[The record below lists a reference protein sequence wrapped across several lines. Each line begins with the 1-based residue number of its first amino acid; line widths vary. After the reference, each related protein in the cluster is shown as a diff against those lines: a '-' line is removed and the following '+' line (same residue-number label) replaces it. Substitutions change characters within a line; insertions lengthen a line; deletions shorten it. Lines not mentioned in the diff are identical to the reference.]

1 MRHVGSQFP
10 SQGLHSGPLQ
20 RKHIIWTSGPPAR
33 AVPRPTSSRAAASP
47 RHWKELGARCM
58 EQEAGLERSRGQG
71 YLSTRRASE
80 TRSPTS
86 QPRGCPRPSPPSALP
101 APPAP
106 PEPGLTCGRRR
117 CTGKGRAGR
126 QWLWPWWHPR
136 RSPPCICCTAVPL
149 CCAGSSGGKGREALR
164 LGGAALWLPPPDVGP
179 HWTRWGSMR
188 VGP

>member
-1 MRHVGSQFP
+1 
-10 SQGLHSGPLQ
+10 
-20 RKHIIWTSGPPAR
+20 
-33 AVPRPTSSRAAASP
+33 
-47 RHWKELGARCM
+47 M
-58 EQEAGLERSRGQG
+58 EQEAGPERSRGQG
-71 YLSTRRASE
+71 YSSTRRASE

-164 LGGAALWLPPPDVGP
+164 LGGAARLGATPARRGATLDQMGLHEGGPLRLSGSVSLVMQELPHSFVHRGTSAP
-179 HWTRWGSMR
+179 S
-188 VGP
+188 